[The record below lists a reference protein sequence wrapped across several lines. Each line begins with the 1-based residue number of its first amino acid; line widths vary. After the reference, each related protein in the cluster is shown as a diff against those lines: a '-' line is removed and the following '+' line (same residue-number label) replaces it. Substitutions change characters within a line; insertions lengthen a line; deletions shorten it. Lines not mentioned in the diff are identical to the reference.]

1 MRSVLEGVAFS
12 QRQGLEMMRAAGA
25 AASVARGA
33 GGGLTS
39 PVWRQ
44 ILADALDVGLQLA
57 SPGQGA
63 ARGAAVLAGL
73 GVGAYASAEIGVDWS
88 AQPVQRPTAWLEIC
102 ITAGT
107 NTDVQKSAFIEAAF
121 AELQHQLAPG
131 GALEAASYVIVHE
144 LPAGDWGYG
153 GRTQQAR
160 RPAASTL
167 ATPPPVP

>member
-1 MRSVLEGVAFS
+1 MPTLMLRTAPPQDAPRQRALAEALTRITAETLGKRSEVTAVMID
-12 QRQGLEMMRAAGA
+12 GL
-25 AASVARGA
+25 
-33 GGGLTS
+33 S
-39 PVWRQ
+39 PAQWF
-44 ILADALDVGLQLA
+44 
-57 SPGQGA
+57 
-63 ARGAAVLAGL
+63 
-73 GVGAYASAEIGVDWS
+73 IG

-160 RPAASTL
+160 WPAASTL